1 MGTTTLRRLGYV
13 VGLVALGSAWI
24 VIALVRDRLSPDARG
39 WVDGAKAVFALGM
52 LVTVWRFGRTLQRR
66 DAVELA
72 GRKARWLAKHPDSV
86 VGRG

>member
-1 MGTTTLRRLGYV
+1 MGTTALRRLGYL

-24 VIALVRDRLSPDARG
+24 AIALVTDRLSPYARG
-39 WVDGAKAVFALGM
+39 WVDGAKAVLVLGW
-52 LVTVWRFGRTLQRR
+52 LVTVWRFRRTLQRR
-66 DAVELA
+66 DEVELA